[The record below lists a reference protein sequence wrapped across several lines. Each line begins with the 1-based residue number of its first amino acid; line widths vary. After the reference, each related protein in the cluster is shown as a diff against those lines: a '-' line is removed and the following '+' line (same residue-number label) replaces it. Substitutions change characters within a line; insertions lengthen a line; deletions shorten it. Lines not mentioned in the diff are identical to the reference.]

1 MCDPGPTI
9 VCARI
14 QMASFSE
21 PGEKNFFF
29 GTYHKILH
37 AFNQV
42 LFQLILAAIEEQEEN
57 TAARDQGFILSFN
70 SMSKKQSN
78 SM

>member
-1 MCDPGPTI
+1 
-9 VCARI
+9 
-14 QMASFSE
+14 
-21 PGEKNFFF
+21 
-29 GTYHKILH
+29 
-37 AFNQV
+37 